1 MYDKRHEH
9 KAKYEQSADDAV
21 LSMVMWNGFCLDFA
35 WPDFKFR
42 VQEWVA
48 LEKSKMVALGQIVCG
63 VCRPAFQSWYLQGIG
78 PLAPPYLARWKVG
91 LDDGIYIAWRT
102 TLHLPYDTSHPVLG
116 SIVSVTG

>member
-21 LSMVMWNGFCLDFA
+21 LSMVMWNGFCLDSA

-42 VQEWVA
+42 VEEWVA
-48 LEKSKMVALGQIVCG
+48 LEKSKMVALGQIVYG
-63 VCRPAFQSWYLQGIG
+63 VCHPAFQSWYLQGIG
-78 PLAPPYLARWKVG
+78 PLAPSYPARWKVG
-91 LDDGIYIAWRT
+91 LDDGIYLAWRT

-116 SIVSVTG
+116 SILSSTG